1 MKTKTF
7 EVSEELILEA
17 IIDLL
22 FDGEKVTETSIKKS
36 INNAIETVI
45 DNPELT
51 PYPIGISDELFDR
64 DGIDYSDIKVIYQNL
79 LMEKRNKQFKKM
91 FHTDSQTFASLFPG

>member
-7 EVSEELILEA
+7 EVSEEIILQA

-22 FDGEKVTETSIKKS
+22 LDGEKVTETTIKKS
-36 INNAIETVI
+36 INNAIEYVI

-51 PYPIGISDELFDR
+51 PYPISIADTLFDR

-79 LMEKRNKQFKKM
+79 LMEKRNKQFKKL
-91 FHTDSQTFASLFPG
+91 FITDSPTSASSFPR

>member
-7 EVSEELILEA
+7 ELSEDLILEA
-17 IIDLL
+17 IIALL
-22 FDGEKVTETSIKKS
+22 FDGEKVTETTIKKS
-36 INNAIETVI
+36 INNAIEMVI

-51 PYPIGISDELFDR
+51 PYPMSNADELFER

-79 LMEKRNKQFKKM
+79 LMAKRIKQFKRM
-91 FHTDSQTFASLFPG
+91 FIADPQTFASLFPG